1 MFLTDFSLLSVLLLF
16 PLTIKNHPRG
26 WFLMLFHL
34 TQTTLF
40 RSANLLMC
48 LSLETFTTI
57 IGPSKLILV
66 ELIDPIKLCYN
77 FFYLK
82 STYSDG

>member
-1 MFLTDFSLLSVLLLF
+1 MFSTGFSLLSVLLLF

-66 ELIDPIKLCYN
+66 ELIDPIN
-77 FFYLK
+77 SAIIF
-82 STYSDG
+82 SI